1 MRTFNI
7 SILHL
12 CVHMFFVFCPILAGA
27 QTVEIAKPFTWGWNQ
42 ARTGLNINTTV
53 NNPFLLEGLSGAVEV
68 NGSLL
73 HVKDA
78 RVLTPVRKGLP
89 VRLEYLLPGNDCHW
103 IWEVVTRDNGLE
115 ITATLR
121 NIGSTPLTIGKW
133 DVISH
138 SNAAGR
144 QFKAGDKPGEVR
156 FFRWRPWDMR
166 VELLESD
173 GGRHW
178 SDNLCLLYDQES
190 KQSFVSAFLTMDRMQ
205 CRHTITYSAAK
216 GIESYKATCSF
227 GEFLLQPGQQLVSE
241 KLRISFQSD
250 PFKALEGWADRIKAI
265 KKPVFASQPP
275 VGLGS
280 GAWIDTWNEQ
290 EGGYA
295 EVSLDDAKALR
306 SKLKGFDVDIF
317 RVSTFSAL
325 KEGIPGNW
333 LNPSERHFAY
343 TNGYANFLKQMLDL
357 GFKPGVWVA
366 PFWFLSEADGALEE
380 NRENLLCDKKGVPIT
395 EVINWAGDLGD
406 ITPLTYLHKYYLDGT
421 HPKTADYIRK
431 VFAKNRELGVRFYML
446 DFLDVPKNACLHDP
460 TQTPLQAADN
470 ILQLIRKTA
479 GSDTHLQTAVSST
492 PAFTGLIDAARVG
505 RDFGEGRPLQGAP
518 LSDWRNATYVLH
530 DEHYA
535 NLFYLLQN
543 AAASYFTHRKLYIND
558 LNELTVDKPVPL
570 EHARIATTIFGMCGT
585 PLMLGDDFRRISEE
599 RLQLIK
605 MCLPRTNDMPV
616 PVDLFD
622 HVFPDDY
629 ARYLKLQVNTPWDN
643 YQVVAVF
650 NLDQS
655 AYNAELDF
663 GKLGLD
669 TGKTYRIYEFW
680 NEIYCGT
687 YLERFKTIIPPNSC
701 RLFRISE
708 ARKYPWL
715 LSTDMHIQQGAVE
728 VESLKWDPGR
738 RRLSGTVTRPEGQT
752 GNLYFLMPRKMRV
765 INDKGLFLMKE
776 LEDMNVVIRKEIKFT
791 KAHESFE
798 IFFEPWEEKYVTAK
812 PLLPYATEVQWLE
825 YIRKHRIPGDT
836 RVIE

>member
-1 MRTFNI
+1 MKRI
-7 SILHL
+7 KKSIQQL
-12 CVHMFFVFCPILAGA
+12 FVCLLFAFSPNPMAA
-27 QTVEIAKPFTWGWNQ
+27 QSIEMTTPFTWSRDQ
-42 ARTGLNINTTV
+42 AGTGIDITASGD
-53 NNPFLLEGLSGAVEV
+53 NPFALRGLSGAVEV
-68 NGSLL
+68 NGSLVRL
-73 HVKDA
+73 KDA
-78 RVLTPVRKGLP
+78 RVLTPARKG
-89 VRLEYLLPGNDCHW
+89 VTSRLDFVLPGIGCRW
-103 IWEVVTRDNGLE
+103 SWEVVSIENGLE
-115 ITATLR
+115 IIATLH
-121 NIGSTPLTIGKW
+121 NTGKTPLSVGKW
-133 DVISH
+133 DVVSL
-138 SNAAGR
+138 SAALGQ
-144 QFKAGDKPGEVR
+144 QFKAGDDPGSVR

-173 GGRHW
+173 GGKHW
-178 SDNLCLLYDQES
+178 SDNLFLLYDQPS
-190 KQSFVSAFLTMDRMQ
+190 GQSFVSAFLTMDRMQ
-205 CRHTITYSAAK
+205 CRHSVVYSSAG

-227 GEFLLQPGQQLVSE
+227 GDYILQPGQQLVSE
-241 KLRISFQSD
+241 KLRISFQTD
-250 PFKALEGWADRIKAI
+250 PFRALEGWAERIRAI
-265 KKPVFASQPP
+265 KQPVFADLPP

-295 EVSLDDAKALR
+295 EVSLDDAKAMR
-306 SKLKGFDVDIF
+306 AKLKGFEVDIF

-333 LNPSERHFAY
+333 LLPSERHFAY

-380 NRENLLCDKKGVPIT
+380 NRDNLLLDKNGTPIT

-406 ITPLTYLHKYYLDGT
+406 VTPLTYLHKYSLDGT
-421 HPKTADYIRK
+421 HPKTAEYIRK

-446 DFLDVPKNACLHDP
+446 DFLDVPKNARLHDP
-460 TQTPLQAADN
+460 TQTPLQAANN

-479 GSDTHLQTAVSST
+479 GTDTHLQTAVSST
-492 PAFTGLIDAARVG
+492 PAFTGLINAARVG
-505 RDFGEGRPLQGAP
+505 RDFGEGRPMQGAP
-518 LSDWRNATYVLH
+518 LSDWRNASYVLH

-558 LNELTVDKPVPL
+558 LNELTIDKPVPL
-570 EHARIATTIFGMCGT
+570 EHARVATTIFGMCGT
-585 PLMLGDDFRRISEE
+585 PLMLGDDFRRISDE
-599 RLQLIK
+599 RLQLVK
-605 MCLPRTNDMPV
+605 MCLPRTSDMPV
-616 PVDLFD
+616 PVDLFE
-622 HVFPDDY
+622 HVFPGDY
-629 ARYLKLQVNTPWDN
+629 SRYLKLPVSTVWDN

-650 NLDQS
+650 NLDQAS
-655 AYNAELDF
+655 YNAELDF

-669 TGKTYRIYEFW
+669 NEKPYRVYEFW
-680 NEIYCGT
+680 NENYCGT
-687 YLERFKTIIPPNSC
+687 YRERYKMVIPPNSC

-708 ARKYPWL
+708 ARNYPWL

-728 VESLKWDPGR
+728 VESLKWDPER
-738 RRLSGTVTRPEGQT
+738 KCLSGTVTRPAGQT

-791 KAHESFE
+791 KDHESFE

-812 PLLPYATEVQWLE
+812 PLLPYATEAQWLE
-825 YIRKHRIPGDT
+825 YVRKHRSPGDT